1 MPIGGQLAVVPF
13 LGGRINLARQVDVLR
28 ELDRLRVEVEA
39 LRASRKR
46 LVVAADADR
55 RSVERDLHD
64 GVHQLFVALA
74 VDLQLL
80 GQALESDL
88 VAARTLLE
96 EMGGDVQRGL
106 DETVLLSQRIY
117 PAMLGA
123 GGLAALLRSAAVD
136 AGVPASVEVAA
147 GPDLPP
153 EIEMT
158 VYLCWLATLARATS
172 ETRVT
177 IRVREG
183 EDALAFEVTGIA
195 GGSDA
200 DLDRVRDRVEA
211 LGGQMT
217 IRSGRD
223 GMRAAG
229 SLPLS

>member
-55 RSVERDLHD
+55 RRVERDLHD

-96 EMGGDVQRGL
+96 EMGGDVHRGL

-147 GPDLPP
+147 GPDHPP

-177 IRVREG
+177 VRVREG

-223 GMRAAG
+223 GIRAAG

>member
-1 MPIGGQLAVVPF
+1 VEAEQFEAP
-13 LGGRINLARQVDVLR
+13 RD
-28 ELDRLRVEVEA
+28 ELDRLRVEVEG
-39 LRASRKR
+39 LRASHKR
-46 LVVAADADR
+46 LVVAADGDR

-88 VAARTLLE
+88 AAARTLLE
-96 EMGGDVQRGL
+96 EMGRDVQRGL
-106 DETVLLSQRIY
+106 DETVLLAQRVY
-117 PAMLGA
+117 PPMLGA
-123 GGLAALLRSAAVD
+123 GGLAPLLRSAAVA
-136 AGVPASVEVAA
+136 AGVPASVDVAT
-147 GPDLPP
+147 GPDHPP

-177 IRVREG
+177 IRVCDG

-217 IRSGRD
+217 IRSGCD
-223 GMRAAG
+223 GIRAAG

>member
-1 MPIGGQLAVVPF
+1 M
-13 LGGRINLARQVDVLR
+13 LR
-28 ELDRLRVEVEA
+28 ELDRLRIEVEA

-46 LVVAADADR
+46 LVIAADADR

-80 GQALESDL
+80 GQAVDSDL
-88 VAARTLLE
+88 AAAGRLLE
-96 EMGGDVQRGL
+96 GMGRDVQRGL
-106 DETVLLSQRIY
+106 DETVLLAQRIY

-123 GGLAALLRSAAVD
+123 GGLAALLRSAAVA

-147 GPDLPP
+147 GPDHPP
-153 EIEMT
+153 EAEMT

-172 ETRVT
+172 ETRAT
-177 IRVREG
+177 IRVSKG
-183 EDALAFEVTGIA
+183 EDALDFETVGPA

-223 GMRAAG
+223 GIRAAG

>member
-1 MPIGGQLAVVPF
+1 VVPY
-13 LGGRINLARQVDVLR
+13 LGGRISLARQVDVQR

-46 LVVAADADR
+46 LVVAADTDR

-80 GQALESDL
+80 RQALDSDL
-88 VAARTLLE
+88 AAARGLLD
-96 EMGGDVQRGL
+96 EMGRDVQRGL
-106 DETVLLSQRIY
+106 DETVLLAQRIY

-147 GPDLPP
+147 GPDHPP
-153 EIEMT
+153 EVEMT
-158 VYLCWLATLARATS
+158 IYLCWLAALARATS

-177 IRVREG
+177 ISVREG

-217 IRSGRD
+217 IRLGRD
-223 GMRAAG
+223 GIRAAG